1 MTQDPI
7 TTRAEPVAERTVQE
21 IQAEIATAANRLETL
36 AGELALAPLLAALER
51 DHFPADE
58 AELERI
64 GTDEECPSVAFEVHG
79 DLAGAFEVLGE
90 AVDGLR
96 QAASRTP
103 ETVRA
108 AWRERLLA
116 KVKDPATRHVLR
128 EVWR

>member
-1 MTQDPI
+1 VTQDPI
-7 TTRAEPVAERTVQE
+7 TRAEPVAQRPVQE
-21 IQAEIATAANRLETL
+21 IQAEIATAADRLEAL
-36 AGELALAPLLAALER
+36 AGELGLASLMAALER

-79 DLAGAFEVLGE
+79 DLAGAVETLAE
-90 AVDGLR
+90 AVNGLR
-96 QAASRTP
+96 KAASRTT

-116 KVKDPATRHVLR
+116 KVRDPATRHLFR
-128 EVWR
+128 EIWQ

>member
-1 MTQDPI
+1 VTQDPI
-7 TTRAEPVAERTVQE
+7 TRTEPVGERTVQE
-21 IQAEIATAANRLETL
+21 IQAEITTAADRLETL
-36 AGELALAPLLAALER
+36 VGELALAPLMTSLER

-58 AELERI
+58 VELERI

-79 DLAGAFEVLGE
+79 DLAGAFEALGE
-90 AVDGLR
+90 AIDGLR
-96 QAASRTP
+96 KAASRTT

-116 KVKDPATRHVLR
+116 KVKDPVTRHVLR